1 MFDGIVKSIERFF
14 GMDYPSMTY
23 DTSVLRKGAAEK
35 VPVRESEKK
44 SKEKE
49 MSEEVKEEST
59 EKSVIERAEEAIGET
74 ASTGEADLMK
84 TEEESDDALFAQ
96 IDAFK
101 AKAKELSGLI
111 ANKQAKVADLE
122 NLVSSREQQNE
133 KLKAE
138 LELTRKQYKELEDKL
153 DARFDAMKESLT
165 NDLSKTTGDMVEQ
178 NREALEPVRQT
189 VGNVSTELSEVKETT
204 AAVNKSVSGMKE
216 QIFDKVHTESI
227 QSYKNLQEFIK
238 ENDHSDENRLSILT
252 SIEKLKGAVT
262 FVGVISVINMGML
275 VCMLLH
281 ILGVF

>member
-1 MFDGIVKSIERFF
+1 
-14 GMDYPSMTY
+14 MDYPSMTY

-165 NDLSKTTGDMVEQ
+165 NDLSKTTGDMLEQ
-178 NREALEPVRQT
+178 NREALEPVRET

-204 AAVNKSVSGMKE
+204 AAVNKSGFFNKRNIMFKCKCDN
-216 QIFDKVHTESI
+216 ICITAF
-227 QSYKNLQEFIK
+227 N
-238 ENDHSDENRLSILT
+238 N
-252 SIEKLKGAVT
+252 
-262 FVGVISVINMGML
+262 
-275 VCMLLH
+275 
-281 ILGVF
+281 

>member
-14 GMDYPSMTY
+14 GMDYPSMAY

-35 VPVRESEKK
+35 APVRESGKK

-96 IDAFK
+96 IDAF
-101 AKAKELSGLI
+101 KAKELSGLI

-165 NDLSKTTGDMVEQ
+165 NDLSKTTGDMLEQ
-178 NREALEPVRQT
+178 NREALEPVRET